1 MPHSPRKF
9 DFEQALLDWR
19 TLHLRSAALE
29 PEQLDELESSLH
41 DRYEEN
47 LIRGMAPEEAFAA
60 ARDRVSPDP
69 AATGREFS
77 KLNRLLPGNLRIAVR
92 MLYRRWG
99 YNLINFACLA
109 AGIFT
114 VALAVLYLNYETGY
128 DRFVPDA
135 DRKYRVGR
143 IYRSQGYSIV
153 GFPRFFETTGEEQ
166 LRQLEGIRGFRGV
179 RSATQFMTYP
189 DPTYVTVERRKLP
202 VADVLETNTPE
213 SFLDYFGWSFLQG
226 NTESFAGQP
235 NTALLTA
242 SLAER
247 YFGADW
253 RGASVLGRE
262 LTIDTIIYKIAGVL
276 EDVPADAHFTFSLAL
291 HRDRIDY
298 WGSRLYVE
306 VEPTVDPEALSRR
319 LNADI
324 GRIDPSLAGDELFGG
339 LVLQSLPSLHL
350 GSDLLYEMK
359 PPGDVRYLYIIGIIA
374 LVVLLLTISNYTNLA
389 MAMNAGRGREIG
401 MRKLF
406 GARRGQVAGQFV
418 LEAVVM
424 SLLTVPVVLLALW
437 LILPVF
443 NALMDTAIAE
453 NAWSRPDL
461 WSVILG
467 IGVGVGLLASIYP
480 ALVLSGRQPLQLLRG
495 NTAGR
500 GGSKLTLRKGI
511 VGLQFALL
519 IGLCSATL
527 IVNRQFRFL
536 QEKNLGYTR
545 DGVLYVNMDG
555 DSTRFATFQREVSRL
570 PGVEAVGADGYM
582 GGQPYNQT
590 TYNLDGTTEVY
601 DDAYLVEMSTASA
614 ELLGLQ
620 TSIALVSDGPASRT
634 LINETLAE
642 RLAARENLKPTE
654 LIGRMLITEPEY
666 SDEETGQVGFPVT
679 IAGTFADINMF
690 SLRNRVD
697 PMILTLRPSPRYV
710 YWAAVRFEGAGT
722 AEVRESVR
730 GVYESLFPDRTFRA
744 RLLSGNLRE
753 LYRAEERIS
762 RLSIFFSLVAFGVAA
777 IGLVALT
784 AYLTTLKR
792 REIGIRKILGAST
805 LSLLRR
811 FNGEYLPLLGVAL
824 VVAAPL
830 TFLALSAWLAGFAYR
845 TTVSPW
851 LFLLAGLVTLVI
863 TVVAVSLT
871 TLRAIRSVPAEVLRD
886 NG

>member
-1 MPHSPRKF
+1 MPYAPREF
-9 DFEQALLDWR
+9 NFEQALLDWR
-19 TLHLRSAALE
+19 TSHLRAAALE
-29 PEQLDELESSLH
+29 TEQLDELESSLH
-41 DRYEEN
+41 DRYEAN
-47 LIRGMAPEEAFAA
+47 LVKGMTPGDAFAA

-69 AATGREFS
+69 VAAGREFG

-114 VALAVLYLNYETGY
+114 VALAVLYLSYETGY

-143 IYRSQGYSIV
+143 NYRSQGYSIV
-153 GFPRFFETTGEEQ
+153 GFPQFFETSGADQ
-166 LRQLEGIRGFRGV
+166 LRQLNGVESFSGV

-189 DPTYVTVERRKLP
+189 EPTYVSVDQRMLP
-202 VADVLETNTPE
+202 VEDLLETNTPAA
-213 SFLDYFGWSFLQG
+213 FVDFFGWPFQQG
-226 NTESFAGQP
+226 SKESFAAQP
-235 NTALLTA
+235 NTALFAA

-253 RGASVLGRE
+253 RAANVLGRE
-262 LTIDTIIYKIAGVL
+262 IVVDTNTYTIAGVL
-276 EDVPADAHFTFSLAL
+276 DDVPADAHFQFSLAL

-306 VEPTVDPEALSRR
+306 LDPAADPDKLRR
-319 LNADI
+319 RMNADI
-324 GRIDPSLAGDELFGG
+324 GRIDPSLAGDDLFGG
-339 LVLQSLPSLHL
+339 LILQALPSLHL
-350 GSDLLYEMK
+350 DSDLLYEMK

-389 MAMNAGRGREIG
+389 LAMNAGRGREIG

-418 LEAVVM
+418 LEAVVI
-424 SLLTVPVVLLALW
+424 SLLTVPLVLLMLW
-437 LILPVF
+437 GILPVF
-443 NALMDTAIAE
+443 NTLMDTAIAE

-461 WSVILG
+461 WLVILAIG
-467 IGVGVGLLASIYP
+467 IGVGLLASVYP

-495 NTAGR
+495 NAAGR
-500 GGSKLTLRKGI
+500 GGRKLTLRKGI
-511 VGLQFALL
+511 VALQFALL

-527 IVNRQFRFL
+527 IVNRQFQFL
-536 QEKNLGYTR
+536 QEKNLGYAR
-545 DGVLYVNMDG
+545 EGVLYVNMDG
-555 DSTRFATFQREVSRL
+555 DSTRFATFQREVSQL
-570 PGVEAVGADGYM
+570 AGVEAVGADGYM

-590 TYNLDGTTEVY
+590 TYQLDGTGEVY
-601 DDAYLVEMSTASA
+601 DDAYLVDMSTASA
-614 ELLGLQ
+614 DLLGLK
-620 TSIALVSDGPASRT
+620 TSIPLDTEGPATRT
-634 LINETLAE
+634 LINETLAK
-642 RLAARENLKPTE
+642 RLAVRENVTPTD
-654 LIGRMLITEPEY
+654 LVGRTLVTEAEY
-666 SDEETGQVGFPVT
+666 TDQETGEIGFPVT

-690 SLRNRVD
+690 SLRNQVE
-697 PMILTLRPSPRYV
+697 PMILNLRSSPRYV
-710 YWAAVRFEGAGT
+710 YWASVRFTGASPAVT
-722 AEVRESVR
+722 RESVR
-730 GVYESLFPDRTFRA
+730 GVYESLFPQRTFRA
-744 RLLSGNLRE
+744 RLLSDNLRE

-784 AYLTTLKR
+784 AFLTTLKR

-805 LSLLRR
+805 SSLLRR
-811 FNGEYLPLLGVAL
+811 FNWEYLPLLGVAL

-830 TFLALSAWLAGFAYR
+830 TYLAVSAWLRGFAYR
-845 TTVSPW
+845 VSVSPW
-851 LFLLAGLVTLVI
+851 IFLLATLVTLLI

-871 TLRAIRSVPAEVLRD
+871 ALRAIQATPADVLRD
-886 NG
+886 NA